1 MHDIL
6 SATHWRDVLDIVV
19 VAALIYRVLTL
30 FRGTRAVQITIGLGV
45 LAGAAI
51 LARALQLTS
60 LSWLLDR
67 FWSFWVVALI
77 VVFQPELRRAL
88 GWIGQGSLLQR
99 LTGAAERAQVVDEVA
114 RAADS
119 LAARRIG
126 ALIVLERATG
136 LRQYAELGV
145 ALDALVS
152 ADLLTSLF
160 LPYSPLHDGA
170 VIVLGGRVV
179 AAGCF
184 LPLSR
189 NMQIGRALGT
199 RHRAA
204 LGIAE
209 DTDAIALVVSEETGR
224 LSLAVVNGPSATVVS
239 LPRSPSSP
247 TSPRPSPTTT
257 AARPIRQTTSKATS
271 AAMSS
276 RPTLWLTHSTTP
288 PSNLVRWSASTM

>member
-1 MHDIL
+1 MWAAFRWRDAFDIL
-6 SATHWRDVLDIVV
+6 L

-51 LARALQLTS
+51 GVRALELTS
-60 LSWLLDR
+60 LGWLLDH

-88 GWIGQGSLLQR
+88 AWIGQGSVLQR
-99 LTGAAERAQVVDEVA
+99 LFGDSAQGARVANEVVQAIE
-114 RAADS
+114 S
-119 LAARRIG
+119 LASRRIG

-152 ADLLTSLF
+152 TDLLMSVF

-170 VIVLGGRVV
+170 VFIQGDRVV

-189 NMQIGRALGT
+189 NTQIGRALGT

-209 DTDAIALVVSEETGR
+209 ETDAIALVASEETGR
-224 LSLAVVNGPSATVVS
+224 LSLAVAGRIEAVEDADALRRRLDELMGLRAAPARDTATLGALRRLWGRQPAVGADGS
-239 LPRSPSSP
+239 GGSSP
-247 TSPRPSPTTT
+247 R
-257 AARPIRQTTSKATS
+257 
-271 AAMSS
+271 
-276 RPTLWLTHSTTP
+276 
-288 PSNLVRWSASTM
+288 

>member
-1 MHDIL
+1 MNQIL
-6 SATHWRDVLDIVV
+6 AAWRWRDVLDILL
-19 VAALIYRVLTL
+19 VAILIYRVLML
-30 FRGTRAVQITIGLGV
+30 FRGTRAVQITIGLAV
-45 LAGAAI
+45 LAGATMA
-51 LARALQLTS
+51 ARALELTS
-60 LSWLLDR
+60 LGWLLDH

-88 GWIGQGSLLQR
+88 AWIGQGSLLQR
-99 LTGAAERAQVVDEVA
+99 VLGDTTEGARVVHEVVRATE
-114 RAADS
+114 S
-119 LAARRIG
+119 LAGRRIG

-152 ADLLTSLF
+152 ADLLISVF

-170 VIVLGGRVV
+170 VFIQGGRVV

-189 NMQIGRALGT
+189 NIQAGRALGT

-209 DTDAIALVVSEETGR
+209 ETDAIAIVASEETGR
-224 LSLAVVNGPSATVVS
+224 LSIAVAGRLEAVPDADALRVRLEDLMGVGAGSLQDVTGLSALRRLWARQPAIGADGPGG
-239 LPRSPSSP
+239 SP
-247 TSPRPSPTTT
+247 
-257 AARPIRQTTSKATS
+257 QD
-271 AAMSS
+271 
-276 RPTLWLTHSTTP
+276 
-288 PSNLVRWSASTM
+288 

>member
-1 MHDIL
+1 MNALWAAFRWRDALDIL
-6 SATHWRDVLDIVV
+6 L

-45 LAGAAI
+45 LAGAAMG
-51 LARALQLTS
+51 ARALELTS
-60 LSWLLDR
+60 LGWLLDH

-88 GWIGQGSLLQR
+88 GWIGQGRVLQR
-99 LTGAAERAQVVDEVA
+99 LIGDAAQGARVANEVVRATE
-114 RAADS
+114 S
-119 LAARRIG
+119 LASRRIG

-152 ADLLTSLF
+152 ADLLMSVF

-170 VIVLGGRVV
+170 VFIQGDRVV

-189 NMQIGRALGT
+189 NTQIGRALGT

-209 DTDAIALVVSEETGR
+209 ETDAIALVASEETGR
-224 LSLAVVNGPSATVVS
+224 LSLAVAGRIEAVEDADALRRRLNELMGLGADTARDTAALGALRRLWGRQPAVGADGSGG
-239 LPRSPSSP
+239 SSP
-247 TSPRPSPTTT
+247 R
-257 AARPIRQTTSKATS
+257 
-271 AAMSS
+271 
-276 RPTLWLTHSTTP
+276 
-288 PSNLVRWSASTM
+288 

>member
-1 MHDIL
+1 MWAAFRWRDALDIL
-6 SATHWRDVLDIVV
+6 L

-45 LAGAAI
+45 LAGAAMG
-51 LARALQLTS
+51 ARALELTS
-60 LSWLLDR
+60 LGWLLDH

-88 GWIGQGSLLQR
+88 GWIGQGRVLQR
-99 LTGAAERAQVVDEVA
+99 LIGDAAQGARVANEVVRATE
-114 RAADS
+114 S
-119 LAARRIG
+119 LASRRIG

-152 ADLLTSLF
+152 ADLLMSVF

-170 VIVLGGRVV
+170 VFIQGDRMV

-189 NMQIGRALGT
+189 NTQIGRALGT

-209 DTDAIALVVSEETGR
+209 ETDAIALVASEETGR
-224 LSLAVVNGPSATVVS
+224 LSLAVAGRIEAVEDADALRRRLNELMGLGADPARDTAALGALRRLWGRQPAVGADGSGG
-239 LPRSPSSP
+239 SSP
-247 TSPRPSPTTT
+247 R
-257 AARPIRQTTSKATS
+257 
-271 AAMSS
+271 
-276 RPTLWLTHSTTP
+276 
-288 PSNLVRWSASTM
+288 

>member
-1 MHDIL
+1 MWAAFRWRDALDIL
-6 SATHWRDVLDIVV
+6 L

-45 LAGAAI
+45 AAGAAMG
-51 LARALQLTS
+51 ARALELTS
-60 LSWLLDR
+60 LGWLLDH

-88 GWIGQGSLLQR
+88 GWIGQGRVLQR
-99 LTGAAERAQVVDEVA
+99 LIGDAAQGARVANEVVRATE
-114 RAADS
+114 S
-119 LAARRIG
+119 LASRRIG

-152 ADLLTSLF
+152 ADLLMSVF

-170 VIVLGGRVV
+170 VFIQGERVV

-189 NMQIGRALGT
+189 NTQIGRALGT

-209 DTDAIALVVSEETGR
+209 ETDAIALVASEETGR
-224 LSLAVVNGPSATVVS
+224 LSLAVAGRIEGVEDVDALRRRLNELMGLGAATARDTAALGALRRLWGRQPAVGADGS
-239 LPRSPSSP
+239 GGSSP
-247 TSPRPSPTTT
+247 R
-257 AARPIRQTTSKATS
+257 
-271 AAMSS
+271 
-276 RPTLWLTHSTTP
+276 
-288 PSNLVRWSASTM
+288 

>member
-1 MHDIL
+1 MW
-6 SATHWRDVLDIVV
+6 AAFRWRDALDIVLI
-19 VAALIYRVLTL
+19 AALIYRVLTL

-45 LAGAAI
+45 LAAA
-51 LARALQLTS
+51 AMGVRALELTS
-60 LSWLLDR
+60 LGWLLDH

-88 GWIGQGSLLQR
+88 AWIGQGSVLQR
-99 LTGAAERAQVVDEVA
+99 LIGDSAQGARVANEVVQAIE
-114 RAADS
+114 S
-119 LAARRIG
+119 LASRRIG
-126 ALIVLERATG
+126 ALVVLERATG

-152 ADLLTSLF
+152 ADLLMSVF

-170 VIVLGGRVV
+170 VFIQGERVV

-209 DTDAIALVVSEETGR
+209 ETDAIALVASEETGR
-224 LSLAVVNGPSATVVS
+224 LSLAVAGRIEAIEDTDALRRRLDELMGLRAAPARDTVTLGALRRLWGRQPAVGADGS
-239 LPRSPSSP
+239 GGSSP
-247 TSPRPSPTTT
+247 R
-257 AARPIRQTTSKATS
+257 
-271 AAMSS
+271 
-276 RPTLWLTHSTTP
+276 
-288 PSNLVRWSASTM
+288 

>member
-1 MHDIL
+1 M
-6 SATHWRDVLDIVV
+6 SAMLGALRWRDVLDIVV
-19 VAALIYRVLTL
+19 VALIIYRVLAL

-45 LAGAAI
+45 LGAAAVA
-51 LARALQLTS
+51 ARALQLTS
-60 LSWLLDR
+60 LTWLLDH

-88 GWIGQGSLLQR
+88 GWIGQASLLQR
-99 LTGAAERAQVVDEVA
+99 LTGGAERAQMVEEIV
-114 RAADS
+114 RAVDS

-126 ALIVLERATG
+126 ALVVVERATG

-152 ADLLTSLF
+152 SDLLTSVF

-170 VIVLGGRVV
+170 VIVQGGRVV

-189 NMQIGRALGT
+189 NMQLGRALGT

-209 DTDAIALVVSEETGR
+209 ETDAVSIAVSEETGGLSIAVSGRIEPVAEPDALRHR
-224 LSLAVVNGPSATVVS
+224 LNELLGVSEVRAGEVVGLRA
-239 LPRSPSSP
+239 LR
-247 TSPRPSPTTT
+247 R
-257 AARPIRQTTSKATS
+257 
-271 AAMSS
+271 
-276 RPTLWLTHSTTP
+276 
-288 PSNLVRWSASTM
+288 RWSRG

>member
-1 MHDIL
+1 MNALWAAFRWRDALDIL
-6 SATHWRDVLDIVV
+6 L

-45 LAGAAI
+45 LAGAAMG
-51 LARALQLTS
+51 ARALELTS
-60 LSWLLDR
+60 LGWLLDH

-88 GWIGQGSLLQR
+88 GWIGQGRVLQR
-99 LTGAAERAQVVDEVA
+99 LIGDAAQGARVANEVVRATE
-114 RAADS
+114 S
-119 LAARRIG
+119 LASRRIG

-152 ADLLTSLF
+152 ADLLMSVF

-170 VIVLGGRVV
+170 VFIQGDRVV

-189 NMQIGRALGT
+189 NTQIGRALGT

-209 DTDAIALVVSEETGR
+209 ETDAIALVASEETGR
-224 LSLAVVNGPSATVVS
+224 LSLAVAGRIEAVEDADA
-239 LPRSPSSP
+239 LPRRLNELMGLGADTARDTAALGALRRLWGRQPAVGADGSGGSSP
-247 TSPRPSPTTT
+247 R
-257 AARPIRQTTSKATS
+257 
-271 AAMSS
+271 
-276 RPTLWLTHSTTP
+276 
-288 PSNLVRWSASTM
+288 

>member
-1 MHDIL
+1 MWAAFRWRDALDIL
-6 SATHWRDVLDIVV
+6 L

-45 LAGAAI
+45 LAGAAMG
-51 LARALQLTS
+51 ARALELTS
-60 LSWLLDR
+60 LGWLLDH

-88 GWIGQGSLLQR
+88 GWIGQGRVLQR
-99 LTGAAERAQVVDEVA
+99 LIGDSAQGARVANEVVRATE
-114 RAADS
+114 S
-119 LAARRIG
+119 LASRRIG

-152 ADLLTSLF
+152 ADLLMSVF

-170 VIVLGGRVV
+170 VFIQGERVV

-189 NMQIGRALGT
+189 NTQIGRALGT

-209 DTDAIALVVSEETGR
+209 ETDAIALVASEETGR
-224 LSLAVVNGPSATVVS
+224 LSLAVAGRIEAVEDADALRRRLNELMGLGAGTARDTVALGALRRLWGRQPAVGADDPGGSSA
-239 LPRSPSSP
+239 R
-247 TSPRPSPTTT
+247 
-257 AARPIRQTTSKATS
+257 
-271 AAMSS
+271 
-276 RPTLWLTHSTTP
+276 
-288 PSNLVRWSASTM
+288 